1 MMKKQEYEDL
11 LSEFGPDVAND
22 ELTGNQAEA
31 TVLLNTL
38 GDACPSAFRSPLRA
52 VREGT
57 EIPGT
62 AEDVLRAARE
72 LIVTEE

>member
-1 MMKKQEYEDL
+1 MNKQEYEDV
-11 LSEFGPDVAND
+11 LSEFGPDVANG

-31 TVLLNTL
+31 TVLLNLL

-62 AEDVLRAARE
+62 AEDVLQAVRG
-72 LIVTEE
+72 LVLND